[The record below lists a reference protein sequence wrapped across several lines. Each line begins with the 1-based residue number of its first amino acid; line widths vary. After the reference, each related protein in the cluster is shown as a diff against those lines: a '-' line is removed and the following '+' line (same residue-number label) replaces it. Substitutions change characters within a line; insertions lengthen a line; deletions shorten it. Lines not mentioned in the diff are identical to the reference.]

1 MNALSP
7 DAAVA
12 LGMPHG
18 HTDATVLIADESAL
32 IRSGTKWLVREVL
45 GDVAFVEASDG
56 FSLLRLAQAR
66 ASLCLALVDAQ
77 LPCINGGALLVELA
91 RLRPALPVVMLA
103 ATPSPDFARR
113 VLALRNIQ
121 ALVPKSSG
129 ADALRAAIGAAVAGR
144 RVLPSPRDLGLR
156 GRIGLT
162 PRQDEVHRLL
172 RQGLSN
178 KRIGSVL
185 GISEGTVKNH
195 VYEIFRALKATNRTE
210 AARLLDI
217 PG

>member
-1 MNALSP
+1 MNALSH

-12 LGMPHG
+12 LGRAHELA
-18 HTDATVLIADESAL
+18 DAAVLVADESAL
-32 IRSGTKWLVREVL
+32 MRSGSKWIAREVL
-45 GDVAFVEASDG
+45 GDVGFVEASDG
-56 FSLLRLAQAR
+56 FGLLRVAQAR
-66 ASLCLALVDAQ
+66 ASLRLALVDAD

-91 RLRPALPVVMLA
+91 RMRPALPIVMLA
-103 ATPSPDFARR
+103 ASPSPDFARR
-113 VLALRNIQ
+113 VLSLPNVQ

-129 ADALRAAIGAAVAGR
+129 ADALQAAIRAAVAGR
-144 RVLPSPRDLGLR
+144 RTLPSPRDLGMR
-156 GRIGLT
+156 GNDVLT

-178 KRIGSVL
+178 KRIASAL

-210 AARLLDI
+210 AARLLESRC
-217 PG
+217 